1 MAFRSL
7 VSYTEKVLAPT
18 HVNVQLKQQ
27 LVAEKGQNLDTFLR
41 NLLQAMFRHS
51 YEGARTNCPSG
62 RDL

>member
-27 LVAEKGQNLDTFLR
+27 LLAEKGQNLDTFLR
-41 NLLQAMFRHS
+41 NLLQAMFRQFVRASALPHTI
-51 YEGARTNCPSG
+51 Y
-62 RDL
+62 